1 MRKLVKNPRHT
12 LGKPHDGDRHAH
24 MQNVRR
30 SNLYLV
36 NWLSLCRW
44 RLITEPSRNSRIA
57 ANYPCSLYHPRQ
69 RNPADRSALAMHSSI
84 YICFVINIFS

>member
-12 LGKPHDGDRHAH
+12 LGKPHFGDRHAH

-36 NWLSLCRW
+36 NGYLFAGGAWSRSLLEILESLQITHVLS
-44 RLITEPSRNSRIA
+44 TTPTA
-57 ANYPCSLYHPRQ
+57 K
-69 RNPADRSALAMHSSI
+69 SSWSK
-84 YICFVINIFS
+84 CASNA